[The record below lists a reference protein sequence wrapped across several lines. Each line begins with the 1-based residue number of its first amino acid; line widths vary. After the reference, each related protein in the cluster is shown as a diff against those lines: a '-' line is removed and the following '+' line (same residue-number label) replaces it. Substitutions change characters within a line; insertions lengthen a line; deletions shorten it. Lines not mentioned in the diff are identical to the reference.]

1 MGILSDI
8 VGAFTGSPQ
17 RDAAKQ
23 QAQSIEQG
31 QDITRAAAEKAR
43 ADVMSLFPQ
52 ARQNALGGFQGALD
66 IFSQTIPQQTQAFQG
81 GNVAA
86 QNTLLAGLP
95 QFQNAIFGNQVDMS
109 GFTPYESPVNMSF
122 SQAELPQII
131 AAREAEQA
139 AAYQPMGPFVDS
151 TYQPRTSNIIDGTNW
166 GNQQNLLSGIYN
178 QPQKVQGMLG
188 VTTQPKSI
196 DIGVPSFNRFNRFG
210 R

>member
-8 VGAFTGSPQ
+8 VGAFTGSSQ

-52 ARQNALGGFQGALD
+52 ARQDTLGGFQGALD
-66 IFSQTIPQQTQAFQG
+66 IFSQTIPQQAQVFQG

-109 GFTPYESPVNMSF
+109 GFAPYEAPVNMSF

-178 QPQKVQGMLG
+178 QPQQVQGMPG
-188 VTTQPKSI
+188 VTTLPKPI
-196 DIGVPSFNRFNRFG
+196 DIGVPSFNRFG